1 VAFVPTYLAQKGW
14 NDNVASHTHCRCG
27 IDQFSRGRTI
37 EAIADKGYYKGEEIV
52 ACEKDGISVTVFK
65 PHTSNAAAHGRF
77 VLWGNAA
84 RLDESRQER
93 RSDTE

>member
-1 VAFVPTYLAQKGW
+1 VAQNLNSTVFYANPRLRRCSLQSSGNRIYSAACVPQIGRLFAAEDCA
-14 NDNVASHTHCRCG
+14 DN
-27 IDQFSRGRTI
+27 I
-37 EAIADKGYYKGEEIV
+37 
-52 ACEKDGISVTVFK
+52 CEKDGISVTVSK

-93 RSDTE
+93 RSHTE

>member
-1 VAFVPTYLAQKGW
+1 MTYPREPDTAW
-14 NDNVASHTHCRCG
+14 F
-27 IDQFSRGRTI
+27 IP
-37 EAIADKGYYKGEEIV
+37 EIKD
-52 ACEKDGISVTVFK
+52 EKRVTAVTRLHLSK

-93 RSDTE
+93 RSHTE